1 MPPHLHPRSLTT
13 TSLLGTT
20 LLVSFLVVGMPHII
34 PCPAPRLAFAEG
46 EQISISS
53 EEGGGR
59 RRRRRRKA
67 DQGGQEE
74 SISEEESVTL
84 LGQRKESIKKA
95 RECPVPKP
103 MGIIGSLLGSG
114 KGQEEAAIPPK
125 VRVETRK
132 AERRRTD
139 EAE

>member
-46 EQISISS
+46 EQISIS

-67 DQGGQEE
+67 DQGEEE

-84 LGQRKESIKKA
+84 LGQRKASIKKA

>member
-46 EQISISS
+46 EQISIS
-53 EEGGGR
+53 EEGR
-59 RRRRRRKA
+59 RRRRRRRRKD
-67 DQGGQEE
+67 DQGQED

-84 LGQRKESIKKA
+84 LDQRQESIKKA

-114 KGQEEAAIPPK
+114 KGEEEAAIPPK

-132 AERRRTD
+132 AERRKTD

>member
-1 MPPHLHPRSLTT
+1 M
-13 TSLLGTT
+13 
-20 LLVSFLVVGMPHII
+20 
-34 PCPAPRLAFAEG
+34 
-46 EQISISS
+46 
-53 EEGGGR
+53 
-59 RRRRRRKA
+59 RRRKE
-67 DQGGQEE
+67 DQGQDD

-84 LGQRKESIKKA
+84 LDQRKESIKKA

-114 KGQEEAAIPPK
+114 KGEEEAAISPK

-132 AERRRTD
+132 LERRKTD

>member
-46 EQISISS
+46 EKISIS

-59 RRRRRRKA
+59 MRRRRRKA
-67 DQGGQEE
+67 DQGQEA

-84 LGQRKESIKKA
+84 LDQRNQSIKKKA

-114 KGQEEAAIPPK
+114 KGEEEAAIAPK
-125 VRVETRK
+125 VRIETRK
-132 AERRRTD
+132 VERRSPD

>member
-46 EQISISS
+46 EQISIS
-53 EEGGGR
+53 EEGR
-59 RRRRRRKA
+59 RRRRGRRRKA
-67 DQGGQEE
+67 DQGQEE
-74 SISEEESVTL
+74 SISEEESVTPL
-84 LGQRKESIKKA
+84 DQRKESIKKA

-103 MGIIGSLLGSG
+103 MGIIDSLLGSG
-114 KGQEEAAIPPK
+114 KGEKEAAIPPK

-132 AERRRTD
+132 AERRRSD

>member
-46 EQISISS
+46 EQISIS
-53 EEGGGR
+53 EAGR
-59 RRRRRRKA
+59 RQRVKRRRIE
-67 DQGGQEE
+67 DQGQED
-74 SISEEESVTL
+74 SISEAESVTL
-84 LGQRKESIKKA
+84 LDQRKGSVKKA

-103 MGIIGSLLGSG
+103 MGIIGCLLGSE
-114 KGQEEAAIPPK
+114 KGEEEVALPPK

-132 AERRRTD
+132 AERRKTD

>member
-46 EQISISS
+46 EQISIS
-53 EEGGGR
+53 EEGR
-59 RRRRRRKA
+59 RRRRRRRRKT
-67 DQGGQEE
+67 DQGQEE
-74 SISEEESVTL
+74 SISEEENVTL
-84 LGQRKESIKKA
+84 LDQKEESIKKA

-114 KGQEEAAIPPK
+114 KGKEEAAIPPK

>member
-46 EQISISS
+46 EQISIS
-53 EEGGGR
+53 EEGRRR

-67 DQGGQEE
+67 DQGQ
-74 SISEEESVTL
+74 EESVTL
-84 LGQRKESIKKA
+84 LDQKEESIKKA

-114 KGQEEAAIPPK
+114 KGKEEAAIPPK

>member
-46 EQISISS
+46 EQISMS
-53 EEGGGR
+53 EDGR
-59 RRRRRRKA
+59 RRRRRRRRNE
-67 DQGGQEE
+67 DQGQED
-74 SISEEESVTL
+74 SISEAESVTL
-84 LGQRKESIKKA
+84 LDQRKESIKKA

-114 KGQEEAAIPPK
+114 KTEEEAAIPPK
-125 VRVETRK
+125 VRVERWK
-132 AERRRTD
+132 AERRKTD
-139 EAE
+139 EAK

>member
-46 EQISISS
+46 EQISIS
-53 EEGGGR
+53 EEGR
-59 RRRRRRKA
+59 RRRRRRRRKD
-67 DQGGQEE
+67 DQGQED
-74 SISEEESVTL
+74 SISEEENVKL
-84 LGQRKESIKKA
+84 LDQRQESIKKA

-114 KGQEEAAIPPK
+114 KGEEEDAIPPK

-132 AERRRTD
+132 AERRKID

>member
-46 EQISISS
+46 EQISIS

-67 DQGGQEE
+67 DQGQEE
-74 SISEEESVTL
+74 SISEEESVTVL
-84 LGQRKESIKKA
+84 DQRKESIKKA

-114 KGQEEAAIPPK
+114 KGEEEAAIPPK

>member
-46 EQISISS
+46 EQTSIS

-59 RRRRRRKA
+59 MRRRRRRA
-67 DQGGQEE
+67 YQGQEA

-84 LGQRKESIKKA
+84 LDQRNQSIKKA

-114 KGQEEAAIPPK
+114 KEEKEATIAPK

-132 AERRRTD
+132 EERSRKD

>member
-46 EQISISS
+46 QQISIS

-67 DQGGQEE
+67 DQGQEE
-74 SISEEESVTL
+74 SISEEESVTVL
-84 LGQRKESIKKA
+84 DQRKESIKKA

-114 KGQEEAAIPPK
+114 KGEEEAAIPPK

>member
-46 EQISISS
+46 EQISIS
-53 EEGGGR
+53 EEGR
-59 RRRRRRKA
+59 RRRRRQRRKA
-67 DQGGQEE
+67 DQGQEE

-84 LGQRKESIKKA
+84 LDQMKESIKKT

-114 KGQEEAAIPPK
+114 KGEKEAAIPPK

-132 AERRRTD
+132 AERRRSD
-139 EAE
+139 GAE

>member
-46 EQISISS
+46 EQISKS
-53 EEGGGR
+53 EEGRRQR
-59 RRRRRRKA
+59 RRQRRKA
-67 DQGGQEE
+67 DQGQEE
-74 SISEEESVTL
+74 SISEEEESVTL
-84 LGQRKESIKKA
+84 LDQRKASIKKA

-114 KGQEEAAIPPK
+114 KGEEEAAIPPK

-132 AERRRTD
+132 AERRRAD